1 MLRVIITDDHPVVL
15 KGLKEI
21 ISEGFND
28 ATIDVCSKGYELL
41 TKISNNDYDIVL
53 LDISLPDINGL
64 EVLKEIKKL
73 KRKLPVLMLSM
84 YPEENYAARAIK
96 AGAQGYLTKGSASD
110 ELLQAVR
117 KILSGKKYISPAFA
131 EKMVLD
137 FESDTQKPL
146 HENLSDRELQVLSMI
161 GTGKAVKEI
170 AAGTPSEREHHTDL
184 SEPHFRKDRRERDQR
199 TDSLCHSTQPDG
211 TVIPILIEAP
221 LLMYYYT
228 GWYACLFT
236 FLSYFMVY
244 L

>member
-28 ATIDVCSKGYELL
+28 ATIDLCSKGYDLL
-41 TKISNNDYDIVL
+41 SKISNNDYDIVL

-73 KRKLPVLMLSM
+73 KRKLPVLVLSM

-96 AGAQGYLTKGSASD
+96 GGAQGYLTKGSASD

-131 EKMVLD
+131 EKMILD
-137 FESDTQKPL
+137 FESDTEKTP

-170 AAGTPSEREHHTDL
+170 AAELNLSANTIRTFRSRILEKLGAKGTSE
-184 SEPHFRKDRRERDQR
+184 
-199 TDSLCHSTQPDG
+199 
-211 TVIPILIEAP
+211 LIH
-221 LLMYYYT
+221 
-228 GWYACLFT
+228 YAIAHNLT
-236 FLSYFMVY
+236 EQ
-244 L
+244 